1 MRLKKWEDLP
11 DFMRVD
17 EVKPYYLILEKKS
30 FSLALKRVFDI
41 ITSIILI
48 LLFSPIMLI
57 VSLLIKLDSP
67 GPIIYKQVRI
77 TQYGR
82 SFKVYKF
89 RTMVNDADKMGTHV
103 TTQNDNRITR
113 VGKKIRDCRLDEF
126 PQLFNV
132 LKGDMSF
139 VGTRPEAVKYFESYT
154 DKMKATLLLPAG
166 ITSMASIMFKDE
178 AAILSNETNVDKV
191 YIEKVLPQKMEY
203 NLRSIEEFSLIRD
216 ITVMFNTITAV
227 IRG

>member
-11 DFMRVD
+11 EFMRVD
-17 EVKPYYLILEKKS
+17 EVKPYYLILEKKKN
-30 FSLALKRVFDI
+30 SLVFKRVFDI
-41 ITSIILI
+41 IMSVILI
-48 LLFSPIMLI
+48 VLFSPVMLLI
-57 VSLLIKLDSP
+57 SLLIKFDSQ

-82 SFKVYKF
+82 RFKVYKF
-89 RTMVNDADKMGTHV
+89 RTMVNDADKIGAHV
-103 TTQNDNRITR
+103 TTQNDSRITR
-113 VGKKIRDCRLDEF
+113 VGKKIRDSRLDEF

-139 VGTRPEAVKYFESYT
+139 VGTRPEAVKYFEHYT
-154 DKMKATLLLPAG
+154 DEMKATLLLPAG

-178 AAILSNETNVDKV
+178 AAILSNETDVDRT

-203 NLRSIEEFSLIRD
+203 NLKSIEEFSLWKD
-216 ITVMFNTITAV
+216 LKTAV
-227 IRG
+227 MTLGVVV

>member
-11 DFMRVD
+11 EFMRVD
-17 EVKPYYLILEKKS
+17 EIKPYYLILEKKKI
-30 FSLALKRVFDI
+30 SLVFKRVFDI
-41 ITSIILI
+41 IMSVILI
-48 LLFSPIMLI
+48 VLFSPIMLLI
-57 VSLLIKLDSP
+57 SLLIKFDSQ

-82 SFKVYKF
+82 RFKVYKF
-89 RTMVNDADKMGTHV
+89 RTMVNNADKIGAHV
-103 TTQNDNRITR
+103 TTKNDSRITR
-113 VGKKIRDCRLDEF
+113 VGKRIRDSRLDEF

-139 VGTRPEAVKYFESYT
+139 VGTRPEAVKYFEHYT
-154 DKMKATLLLPAG
+154 DEMKATLLLPAG

-178 AAILSNETNVDKV
+178 AAILSNETDVDRT

-203 NLRSIEEFSLIRD
+203 NLKSIEEFSLWRD
-216 ITVMFNTITAV
+216 LKTAV
-227 IRG
+227 MTLGVVV

>member
-17 EVKPYYLILEKKS
+17 EVKPYYLIIEKKS

-48 LLFSPIMLI
+48 LLFSPIMLM

-82 SFKVYKF
+82 NFKVYKF
-89 RTMVNDADKMGTHV
+89 RTMVNDADKMGAHV

-178 AAILSNETNVDKV
+178 AVILSNETNVDKV

-203 NLRSIEEFSLIRD
+203 NLRAIEEFSLISD
-216 ITVMFNTITAV
+216 VKVMFNTITAV

>member
-11 DFMRVD
+11 DFMKVD
-17 EVKPYYLILEKKS
+17 EVKSYYLILEKKR

-48 LLFSPIMLI
+48 LLFSPIMLM

-89 RTMVNDADKMGTHV
+89 RTMVNDADKMGAHV

-139 VGTRPEAVKYFESYT
+139 VGTRPEAVKYFEHYT
-154 DKMKATLLLPAG
+154 DEMKATLLLPAG

-178 AAILSNETNVDKV
+178 AAILLNETDVDKTYV
-191 YIEKVLPQKMEY
+191 EQVLPQKMEY
-203 NLRSIEEFSLIRD
+203 NLRAIEEFSLIGD
-216 ITVMFNTITAV
+216 IKVMFETIAVV

>member
-17 EVKPYYLILEKKS
+17 EVKPYYLVLEKKS

-48 LLFSPIMLI
+48 LLFSPIMLM
-57 VSLLIKLDSP
+57 VSLWIKLDSP

-82 SFKVYKF
+82 NFKVYKF
-89 RTMVNDADKMGTHV
+89 RTMVNDADKMGAHV

-191 YIEKVLPQKMEY
+191 YVEKVLPQKMEY
-203 NLRSIEEFSLIRD
+203 NLRSIEEFSLWKD
-216 ITVMFNTITAV
+216 LKTAV
-227 IRG
+227 MTLGVVI

>member
-11 DFMRVD
+11 EFMRVD
-17 EVKPYYLILEKKS
+17 EVKPYYLILEKKKI
-30 FSLALKRVFDI
+30 SLVFKRVFDI
-41 ITSIILI
+41 IMSVILI
-48 LLFSPIMLI
+48 VLFSPIMLLI
-57 VSLLIKLDSP
+57 SLLIKFDSQ

-82 SFKVYKF
+82 RFKVYKF
-89 RTMVNDADKMGTHV
+89 RTMVNDADKIGAHV
-103 TTQNDNRITR
+103 TTQNDSRITR
-113 VGKKIRDCRLDEF
+113 VGNKIRDSRLDEF

-139 VGTRPEAVKYFESYT
+139 VGTRPEAVKYFEHYT
-154 DKMKATLLLPAG
+154 DEMKATLLLPAG

-178 AAILSNETNVDKV
+178 AAILSNETDVDRT

-203 NLRSIEEFSLIRD
+203 NLSSIEEFSLWKD
-216 ITVMFNTITAV
+216 LKTAV
-227 IRG
+227 MTLGVVV

>member
-11 DFMRVD
+11 EFMRVD
-17 EVKPYYLILEKKS
+17 EVKPYYLILEKKKN
-30 FSLALKRVFDI
+30 SLVFKRVFDI
-41 ITSIILI
+41 IMSVILI
-48 LLFSPIMLI
+48 VLFSPIMLLI
-57 VSLLIKLDSP
+57 SLLIKFDSQ

-82 SFKVYKF
+82 KFKVYKF
-89 RTMVNDADKMGTHV
+89 RTMVNNADKIGAHV
-103 TTQNDNRITR
+103 TTKNDSRITR
-113 VGKKIRDCRLDEF
+113 VGKRIRDSRLDEF

-139 VGTRPEAVKYFESYT
+139 VGTRPEAVKYFEHYT
-154 DKMKATLLLPAG
+154 DEMKATLLLPAG

-178 AAILSNETNVDKV
+178 AAILSNETDVDRT

-203 NLRSIEEFSLIRD
+203 NLRSIEEFSLWKD
-216 ITVMFNTITAV
+216 LKTAV
-227 IRG
+227 MTLGVVV

>member
-11 DFMRVD
+11 GFMRVD
-17 EVKPYYLILEKKS
+17 EVKPYYLILDKKR

-48 LLFSPIMLI
+48 LLFSPIMLM
-57 VSLLIKLDSP
+57 VSLLIKFDSP

>member
-11 DFMRVD
+11 EFMRVD
-17 EVKPYYLILEKKS
+17 EIKPYYLILEKKKI
-30 FSLALKRVFDI
+30 SLVFKRVFDI
-41 ITSIILI
+41 IMSVILI
-48 LLFSPIMLI
+48 VLFSPIMLLI
-57 VSLLIKLDSP
+57 SLLIKFDSQ

-82 SFKVYKF
+82 RFKVYKF
-89 RTMVNDADKMGTHV
+89 RTMVNDADKIGAHV
-103 TTQNDNRITR
+103 TTQNDSRITR
-113 VGKKIRDCRLDEF
+113 VGKRIRDSRLDEF

-139 VGTRPEAVKYFESYT
+139 VGTRPEAVKYFEHYT
-154 DKMKATLLLPAG
+154 DEMKATLLLPAG

-178 AAILSNETNVDKV
+178 AAILSNETDVDRT

-203 NLRSIEEFSLIRD
+203 NLKSIEEFSLWKD
-216 ITVMFNTITAV
+216 LKTAV
-227 IRG
+227 MTLGVVV

>member
-11 DFMRVD
+11 EFMRVD
-17 EVKPYYLILEKKS
+17 EVKPYYLILEKKKN
-30 FSLALKRVFDI
+30 SLVFKRVFDI
-41 ITSIILI
+41 IMSVILI
-48 LLFSPIMLI
+48 VLFSPIMLLI
-57 VSLLIKLDSP
+57 SLLIKFDSQ

-82 SFKVYKF
+82 RFKVYKF
-89 RTMVNDADKMGTHV
+89 RTMVNNADKIGAHV
-103 TTQNDNRITR
+103 TTKNDSRITR
-113 VGKKIRDCRLDEF
+113 VGKRIRDSRLDEF

-139 VGTRPEAVKYFESYT
+139 VGTRPEAVKYFEHYT
-154 DKMKATLLLPAG
+154 DEMKATLLLPAG

-178 AAILSNETNVDKV
+178 AAILSNETDVDRT

-203 NLRSIEEFSLIRD
+203 NLKSIEEFSLWRD
-216 ITVMFNTITAV
+216 LKTAV
-227 IRG
+227 MTLGVVV

>member
-11 DFMRVD
+11 EFMRVD
-17 EVKPYYLILEKKS
+17 EVKPYYLILEKKK
-30 FSLALKRVFDI
+30 FSLVFKRVFDI
-41 ITSIILI
+41 IMSVILI
-48 LLFSPIMLI
+48 VLFSPIMLLI
-57 VSLLIKLDSP
+57 SLLIKFDSK

-82 SFKVYKF
+82 RFKVYKF
-89 RTMVNDADKMGTHV
+89 RTMVNDADKIGAYV
-103 TTQNDNRITR
+103 TTQNDSRITR
-113 VGKKIRDCRLDEF
+113 VGKRIRDSRLDEF

-139 VGTRPEAVKYFESYT
+139 VGTRPEAVKYFEHYT
-154 DKMKATLLLPAG
+154 DEMKATLLIPAG

-178 AAILSNETNVDKV
+178 ATILSNEADVDKT

-203 NLRSIEEFSLIRD
+203 NLRSIEEFSLWKD
-216 ITVMFNTITAV
+216 LKTAV
-227 IRG
+227 MTLGVVV

>member
-11 DFMRVD
+11 EFMRVD
-17 EVKPYYLILEKKS
+17 EVKPYYLILEKKKN
-30 FSLALKRVFDI
+30 SLVFKRVFDI
-41 ITSIILI
+41 IMSVILI
-48 LLFSPIMLI
+48 VLFSPIMLI
-57 VSLLIKLDSP
+57 ISLLIKFDSP

-82 SFKVYKF
+82 RFQVYKF
-89 RTMVNDADKMGTHV
+89 RTMVNDADKIGTHV
-103 TTQNDNRITR
+103 TTKNDSRITR
-113 VGKKIRDCRLDEF
+113 VGKRIRDSRLDEF

-139 VGTRPEAVKYFESYT
+139 VGTRPEAEKYFGHYT
-154 DKMKATLLLPAG
+154 DEMKATLLLPAG

-178 AAILSNETNVDKV
+178 AVILSNETDVDKT

-203 NLRSIEEFSLIRD
+203 NLRSIEEFSLWKD
-216 ITVMFNTITAV
+216 LKTAV
-227 IRG
+227 MTLGVVV

>member
-1 MRLKKWEDLP
+1 MILKKWEELP
-11 DFMRVD
+11 EFMRGG
-17 EVKPYYLILEKKS
+17 EVKPYYLILEKKR
-30 FSLALKRVFDI
+30 FSLALKRAFDI
-41 ITSIILI
+41 IISIILI
-48 LLFSPIMLI
+48 LLFSPIMLM
-57 VSLLIKLDSP
+57 VSLLIKFDSP

-82 SFKVYKF
+82 NFKVYKF
-89 RTMVNDADKMGTHV
+89 RTMVNDADKVGAHV

-178 AAILSNETNVDKV
+178 AVILSNETNVDKV

-203 NLRSIEEFSLIRD
+203 NLRAIEEFSLISD
-216 ITVMFNTITAV
+216 VKVMFNTITAV

>member
-11 DFMRVD
+11 EFMRVD
-17 EVKPYYLILEKKS
+17 EVKPYYLILEKKKK
-30 FSLALKRVFDI
+30 SLVFKRVFDI
-41 ITSIILI
+41 IMSVILI
-48 LLFSPIMLI
+48 VLFSPIMLLI
-57 VSLLIKLDSP
+57 SLLIKFDSQ

-82 SFKVYKF
+82 RFQVYKF
-89 RTMVNDADKMGTHV
+89 RTMVNDADKIGAHV
-103 TTQNDNRITR
+103 TTQNDSRITR
-113 VGKKIRDCRLDEF
+113 VGKKIRDSRLDEF

-139 VGTRPEAVKYFESYT
+139 VGTRPEAEKYFEHYT
-154 DKMKATLLLPAG
+154 DEMKATLLLPAG

-178 AAILSNETNVDKV
+178 AAILSNETDVDRT

-203 NLRSIEEFSLIRD
+203 NLSSIEEFSLWKD
-216 ITVMFNTITAV
+216 LKTAV
-227 IRG
+227 MTLGVVV

>member
-1 MRLKKWEDLP
+1 MILKKWEELP
-11 DFMRVD
+11 EFMRVG
-17 EVKPYYLILEKKS
+17 EVKPYYFILEKKR
-30 FSLALKRVFDI
+30 FSLALKRAFDI
-41 ITSIILI
+41 IISIILI
-48 LLFSPIMLI
+48 LLFSPIMLM
-57 VSLLIKLDSP
+57 VSLLIKFDSP

-82 SFKVYKF
+82 NFKVYKF
-89 RTMVNDADKMGTHV
+89 RTMVNDADKVGAHV

-178 AAILSNETNVDKV
+178 AVILSNETNVDKV

-203 NLRSIEEFSLIRD
+203 NLRAIEEFSLISD
-216 ITVMFNTITAV
+216 VKVMFNTITAV

>member
-11 DFMRVD
+11 EFMRVD
-17 EVKPYYLILEKKS
+17 EVKPYYLILKKKK
-30 FSLALKRVFDI
+30 FSLVFKRVFDI
-41 ITSIILI
+41 IMSAILI
-48 LLFSPIMLI
+48 VIFSPIMLLI
-57 VSLLIKLDSP
+57 SLLIKFDSQ

-82 SFKVYKF
+82 RFKVYKF
-89 RTMVNDADKMGTHV
+89 RTMVNDADKIGTHV
-103 TTQNDNRITR
+103 TTQNDTRITR
-113 VGKKIRDCRLDEF
+113 VGKKIRDSRFDEF

-139 VGTRPEAVKYFESYT
+139 VGTRPEAVKYFKNYT

-178 AAILSNETNVDKV
+178 AVILSNETNVDKV

-203 NLRSIEEFSLIRD
+203 NLRAIEEFSLISD
-216 ITVMFNTITAV
+216 VKVMFNTITAV

>member
-11 DFMRVD
+11 EFMRVD
-17 EVKPYYLILEKKS
+17 EIKPYYLILEKKKI
-30 FSLALKRVFDI
+30 SLVFKRVFDI
-41 ITSIILI
+41 IMSVILI
-48 LLFSPIMLI
+48 LLFSPIMLLI
-57 VSLLIKLDSP
+57 SLLIKFDSQ

-82 SFKVYKF
+82 RFKVYKF
-89 RTMVNDADKMGTHV
+89 RTMVNNADKIGAHV
-103 TTQNDNRITR
+103 TTQNDSRITR
-113 VGKKIRDCRLDEF
+113 VGKKIRDSRLDEF

-139 VGTRPEAVKYFESYT
+139 VGTRPEAVKYFEHYT
-154 DKMKATLLLPAG
+154 DEMKATLLLPAG

-178 AAILSNETNVDKV
+178 AAFLSNETDVDRT

-203 NLRSIEEFSLIRD
+203 NLKSIEEFSLWKD
-216 ITVMFNTITAV
+216 LKTAV
-227 IRG
+227 MTLGVVV

>member
-11 DFMRVD
+11 EFMRVD
-17 EVKPYYLILEKKS
+17 EVKPYYLILEKKKN
-30 FSLALKRVFDI
+30 SLVFKRVFDI
-41 ITSIILI
+41 IMSVILI
-48 LLFSPIMLI
+48 VLFSPIMLLI
-57 VSLLIKLDSP
+57 SLLIKFDSQ

-82 SFKVYKF
+82 RFKVYKF
-89 RTMVNDADKMGTHV
+89 RTMVNDADKIGAHV
-103 TTQNDNRITR
+103 TTQNDSRITR
-113 VGKKIRDCRLDEF
+113 VGNKIRDSRLDEF

-139 VGTRPEAVKYFESYT
+139 VGTRPEAVKYFEHYT
-154 DKMKATLLLPAG
+154 DEMKATLLLPAG

-178 AAILSNETNVDKV
+178 AAILSNETDVDRT

-203 NLRSIEEFSLIRD
+203 NLKSIEEFSLWKD
-216 ITVMFNTITAV
+216 LKTAV
-227 IRG
+227 MTLGVVV

>member
-1 MRLKKWEDLP
+1 MS
-11 DFMRVD
+11 
-17 EVKPYYLILEKKS
+17 LILVVA
-30 FSLALKRVFDI
+30 FA
-41 ITSIILI
+41 
-48 LLFSPIMLI
+48 PIMLI
-57 VSLLIKLDSP
+57 ISLLIKFDSP

-82 SFKVYKF
+82 RFRVYKF
-89 RTMVNDADKMGTHV
+89 RTMVNDADKIGAHV
-103 TTQNDNRITR
+103 TTQNDSRITR

-139 VGTRPEAVKYFESYT
+139 VGTRPEVVKYFEHYT
-154 DKMKATLLLPAG
+154 DEMKATLLLPAG

-178 AAILSNETNVDKV
+178 ADILSNETDVDKM

-203 NLRSIEEFSLIRD
+203 NLRSIENFSLWED
-216 ITVMFNTITAV
+216 LKTAV
-227 IRG
+227 MTLGAVI

>member
-11 DFMRVD
+11 EFMRVD
-17 EVKPYYLILEKKS
+17 EIKPYYLILEKKKI
-30 FSLALKRVFDI
+30 SLVFKRVFDI

-48 LLFSPIMLI
+48 LLFSPIMLM
-57 VSLLIKLDSP
+57 VSLWIKLDSP

-82 SFKVYKF
+82 NFKVYKF
-89 RTMVNDADKMGTHV
+89 RTMVNDADKMGAHV
-103 TTQNDNRITR
+103 TTQNDSRITR

-191 YIEKVLPQKMEY
+191 YVEKVLPQKMEY
-203 NLRSIEEFSLIRD
+203 NLRSIEEFSLWKD
-216 ITVMFNTITAV
+216 LKTAV
-227 IRG
+227 MTLGVVI

>member
-11 DFMRVD
+11 EFMRVD
-17 EVKPYYLILEKKS
+17 EIKPYYLILEKKKI
-30 FSLALKRVFDI
+30 SLVFKRVFDI
-41 ITSIILI
+41 IMSVILI
-48 LLFSPIMLI
+48 VLFSPIMLLI
-57 VSLLIKLDSP
+57 SLLIKFDSQ

-82 SFKVYKF
+82 RFKVYKF
-89 RTMVNDADKMGTHV
+89 RTMVNDADKIGAHV
-103 TTQNDNRITR
+103 TTQNDSRITR
-113 VGKKIRDCRLDEF
+113 VGNKIRDSRLDEF

-139 VGTRPEAVKYFESYT
+139 VGTRPEAVKYFEHYT
-154 DKMKATLLLPAG
+154 DEMKATLLLPAG

-178 AAILSNETNVDKV
+178 AAILSNETDVDRT

-203 NLRSIEEFSLIRD
+203 NLSSIEEFSLWKD
-216 ITVMFNTITAV
+216 LKTAV
-227 IRG
+227 MTLGVVV

>member
-48 LLFSPIMLI
+48 LLFSPIMLM

-89 RTMVNDADKMGTHV
+89 RTMVNDADKMGAHV

-178 AAILSNETNVDKV
+178 ATILSNETDVDKTYV
-191 YIEKVLPQKMEY
+191 EQVLPQKMEY
-203 NLRSIEEFSLIRD
+203 NLRSIEEFSLWKD
-216 ITVMFNTITAV
+216 LKTAV
-227 IRG
+227 MTLGVVI

>member
-11 DFMRVD
+11 EFMRVD
-17 EVKPYYLILEKKS
+17 EVKPYYLILDKKR

-48 LLFSPIMLI
+48 LLFSPIMLM

-82 SFKVYKF
+82 SFKVFKF
-89 RTMVNDADKMGTHV
+89 RTMVNDADKMGAHV

-191 YIEKVLPQKMEY
+191 YVEKVLPQKMEY
-203 NLRSIEEFSLIRD
+203 NLRAIEEFSLIRD